1 MAKEKG
7 KIKNITLEKEKIIDI
22 DSYLEK
28 IPIES
33 PSEHAFGGKRY
44 SSDIKILKNG
54 NILFVNELKFS
65 TDDSYGS
72 DFDESYIEIYN
83 NDLTKL
89 ISQKQINSYE
99 GIVLLKNDTIYLPS
113 KRLIYDISDNQFNI
127 IGTTTENS
135 FNNLFSS
142 KNEIKYFNGRY
153 NYKNKNFLIEIL
165 DEKLKIVKTIDLN
178 TFNEYL
184 NYCNNILDISDKNM
198 ISALFLAG
206 KIIFYNIKE
215 NKKIKSIDIYDNIN
229 NDYRNH
235 YSYDNVLEKNGKL
248 YFCVYDKIIAINVD
262 NLQKQFFIKLEKGQ
276 ICECVYDLNKEY
288 FLLTEGKNIYAIY
301 SKNNYISKILENE
314 ENEKSKRFEKVNNN
328 SFMLIT
334 SKGVIYYNLKYN

>member
-1 MAKEKG
+1 MEKEKG
-7 KIKNITLEKEKIIDI
+7 KIKNIALEKEKIIDI

-113 KRLIYDISDNQFNI
+113 KRLIYDKSDNQFNI

-153 NYKNKNFLIEIL
+153 NYKNTNFLIEIL
-165 DEKLKIVKTIDLN
+165 DEKLKIIKTIDLN

-235 YSYDNVLEKNGKL
+235 YSYDNVIEKNGKL

-262 NLQKQFFIKLEKGQ
+262 NLQKQFFIELEKGHF
-276 ICECVYDLNKEY
+276 CECVYDLNKEY
-288 FLLTEGKNIYAIY
+288 FLLTEGKNIYSIY
-301 SKNNYISKILENE
+301 SKNNYISKILEDDE
-314 ENEKSKRFEKVNNN
+314 IEKSKRFEKVNDN
-328 SFMLIT
+328 SFMVIT
-334 SKGVIYYNLKYN
+334 NKRVIYYNLKYN